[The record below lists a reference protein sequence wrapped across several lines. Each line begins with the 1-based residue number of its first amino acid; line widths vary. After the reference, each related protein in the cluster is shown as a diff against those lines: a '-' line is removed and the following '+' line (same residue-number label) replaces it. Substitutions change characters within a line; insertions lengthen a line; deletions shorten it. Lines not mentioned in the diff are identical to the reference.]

1 MVPEY
6 FHQISKRKLYRNLPQ
21 NGTIGSGLMKWDEGL
36 TEEQKIPAKHIGTHA
51 RLLAGPGTGKTLA
64 LQHHVVFLI
73 DEMKISPDKIL
84 ALTFTRAAAHE
95 LRSRITEILDPE
107 QKSPQVATLHSF
119 ALAQL
124 LHNIDRLN
132 TIPKPLRIADNW
144 EERKIIFEDLKT
156 ILGYKLKDVK
166 EKFSLLSAD
175 WQTLVADDVDWE
187 KKFADPKFLGAWQQ
201 HRKIFGY
208 TLRSELVYQLK
219 RALERVGSFQ
229 FDSEYSNL
237 LIDEYQDLNRC
248 DLAIIAFFR
257 DRQVQVYCAG
267 DDDQSIYGFRFAH
280 PEGIRRFDKE
290 YLPFTPLTLETC
302 IRCDKEIIDLALFIA
317 KLDPARIEKPL
328 KPRNDAGNGEV
339 RLIRFEDQDDEA
351 KGIAKICEYLIEKEG
366 YQPNEIMI
374 LMRGDRNGL
383 FSKIIRDRLAARD
396 IPIKIQESVT
406 PLDSDDGRYLLAILR
421 LSINPDDNLSF
432 RTLLMLK
439 HGIGYQSIFSIYEC
453 AQNSGDNFITAA
465 NSICENPLLIPKVGR
480 RICDA
485 VKEIHDIFEMYS
497 PRIQELNTQKNQE
510 TLITFLTQFANEIID
525 DEKNRNE
532 ILEFCINLI
541 RETESEAINDFLT
554 SLSSINQRIEQE
566 LATDKVNMM
575 TMHKAK
581 GLTSK
586 AVIIIACED
595 ETIPGNQEGGDKEGD
610 ERRLLYVSLS
620 RAKHFLAMTYCD
632 KRTGAQMHSGRSS
645 GMPFRNLTRFLVDAP
660 IIPIEGNQYLDAI
673 AKR

>member
-1 MVPEY
+1 
-6 FHQISKRKLYRNLPQ
+6 
-21 NGTIGSGLMKWDEGL
+21 MKWDEGL
-36 TEEQKIPAKHIGTHA
+36 SDEQKKAAKHIGTHA
-51 RLLAGPGTGKTLA
+51 RLLAGPGTGKTLT
-64 LQHHVVFLI
+64 LQRHVAFLI
-73 DEMKISPDKIL
+73 NEKKISPDRIL

-95 LRSRITEILDPE
+95 LRKRIIEVLDE
-107 QKSPQVATLHSF
+107 NQKIPQVSTLHSF

-124 LHNIDRLN
+124 LHNIDHLN

-144 EERKIIFEDLKT
+144 EERKIIFEDLKI

-175 WQTLVADDVDWE
+175 WQTLVADDADWE

-229 FDSEYSNL
+229 FDAAYSNL

-248 DLAIIAFFR
+248 DLAVIASFK
-257 DRQVQVYCAG
+257 DRGVQVYCAG

-290 YLPFTPLTLETC
+290 FLPCTQLTLETC
-302 IRCDKEIIDLALFIA
+302 IRCDKEIIDLAIFVA
-317 KLDPARIEKPL
+317 KLDPFRIEKPF
-328 KPRNDAGNGEV
+328 KPKPGAGDGEV
-339 RLIRFEDQDDEA
+339 RLIRFEDQNDEA
-351 KGIAKICEYLIEKEG
+351 NGIATICEYLIRKLA
-366 YQPNEIMI
+366 YQPNDIMI
-374 LMRGDRNGL
+374 LMRGDRNGV
-383 FSKIIRDRLAARD
+383 FSKTIRDRLMSKE
-396 IPIKIQESVT
+396 IPIKIQESET
-406 PLDSDDGRYLLAILR
+406 PLDSDDGRYLLALLR
-421 LSINPDDNLSF
+421 LSINPSDNLSF

-439 HGIGYQSIFSIYEC
+439 HGIGYQSIFSIYKF
-453 AQNSGDNFITAA
+453 AQHSGNNFISAA
-465 NSICENPLLIPKVGR
+465 NSICENPLLIPKVGQ

-485 VKEIHDIFEMYS
+485 VKEINNIFGKYS
-497 PRIQELNTQKNQE
+497 SSIQELNNQKNQE
-510 TLITFLTQFANEIID
+510 KLIEFLTKFANEII
-525 DEKNRNE
+525 ENKENRKE
-532 ILEFCINLI
+532 ILEYCINLI
-541 RETESEAINDFLT
+541 KETESETINDFLT
-554 SLSSINQRIEQE
+554 GLSSINQRIEQE

-595 ETIPGNQEGGDKEGD
+595 ETIPGKQENGEKEGD

-620 RAKHFLAMTYCD
+620 RAKHFLAITYCD
-632 KRTGAQMHSGRSS
+632 QRTGAQIFSGRSN
-645 GMPFRNLTRFLVDAP
+645 GTPYRNLTRFLEHAP
-660 IIPIEGNQYLDAI
+660 VIPIVGKRYLETI
-673 AKR
+673 AKK